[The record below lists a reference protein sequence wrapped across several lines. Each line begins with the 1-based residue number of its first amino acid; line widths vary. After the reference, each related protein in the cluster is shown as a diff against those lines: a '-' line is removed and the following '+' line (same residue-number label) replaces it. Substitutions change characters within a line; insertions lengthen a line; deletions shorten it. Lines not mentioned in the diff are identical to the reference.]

1 MRMRKLIILLSLV
14 LSISLVSPTSNA
26 ASVKAGDKC
35 KKVNQTV
42 SAGGQDL
49 VCKKQGKKRVWVVAK
64 KQPVASS
71 SPKSSTSQS
80 PSPTP
85 TQSAS
90 QEPSATKGYT
100 KADVASRNTT
110 SNCWTIIG
118 NKVYDLTQWVSRH
131 PGGSSAIASLC
142 GIDGTSR
149 FRNQHGSS
157 GRPSSELDR
166 YYIGDLKS

>member
-64 KQPVASS
+64 KQP
-71 SPKSSTSQS
+71 TMTTS
-80 PSPTP
+80 PSP
-85 TQSAS
+85 SAS
-90 QEPSATKGYT
+90 EEMSSKGYT

-118 NKVYDLTQWVSRH
+118 NKVYDLTQWVSKH
-131 PGGSSAIASLC
+131 PGGSGAIASLC
-142 GIDGTSR
+142 GVDGTSG
-149 FRNQHGSS
+149 FKGKHGSS
-157 GRPSSELDR
+157 GRPNSILDG
-166 YYIGDLKS
+166 YYIGDLK

>member
-14 LSISLVSPTSNA
+14 LSISLVSPVANA
-26 ASVKAGDKC
+26 AGVKAGDKC

-42 SAGGQDL
+42 SAGGQNL

-64 KQPVASS
+64 KQPAVTAS
-71 SPKSSTSQS
+71 PSTSAS
-80 PSPTP
+80 EEM
-85 TQSAS
+85 SA
-90 QEPSATKGYT
+90 KGYT